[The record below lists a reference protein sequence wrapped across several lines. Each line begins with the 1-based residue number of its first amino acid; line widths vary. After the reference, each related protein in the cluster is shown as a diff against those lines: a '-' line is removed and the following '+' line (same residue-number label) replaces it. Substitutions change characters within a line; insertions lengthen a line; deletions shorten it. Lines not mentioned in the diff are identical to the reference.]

1 MNWQFVSF
9 FGDSTVLLP
18 SAAVLFTVLLLC
30 KASRALAWQWA
41 LLYGITGAIVCISKL
56 AFMGWGIG
64 IRELD
69 FTGFSGH
76 TALSTA
82 FWPILLWLLSSRMSP
97 WVRYAAV
104 FLGYILAGFVGYS
117 RLMIHAH
124 SVSEVVS
131 GFILGAC
138 GGLIFLLLQWRAPTS
153 RNAQLSWTGALSVV
167 IIPLMLLNTG
177 VKAPTQ
183 SLLGEFATM
192 IGPLDKPFTRA
203 DLHKP
208 IY

>member
-1 MNWQFVSF
+1 MNWQLVSF

-18 SAAVLFTVLLLC
+18 SAVVLFTVLVLR

-41 LLYGITGAIVCISKL
+41 LLYGITGAVVCISKL

-64 IRELD
+64 IREID

-82 FWPILLWLLSSRMSP
+82 FWPILLWLLTSRATFA
-97 WVRYAAV
+97 VRCSAV
-104 FLGYILAGFVGYS
+104 FLGYALAVMVGYS

-124 SVSEVVS
+124 SVSEVAS

-138 GGLIFLLLQWRAPTS
+138 GSLIFLLL
-153 RNAQLSWTGALSVV
+153 
-167 IIPLMLLNTG
+167 
-177 VKAPTQ
+177 
-183 SLLGEFATM
+183 
-192 IGPLDKPFTRA
+192 
-203 DLHKP
+203 H
-208 IY
+208 

>member
-9 FGDSTVLLP
+9 LGDSTVLLP
-18 SAAVLFTVLLLC
+18 SAVVLFAVLVLR
-30 KASRALAWQWA
+30 KTSRTLAWQWA
-41 LLYGITGAIVCISKL
+41 MLFGITGTVVCISKL

-64 IRELD
+64 IREID

-82 FWPILLWLLSSRMSP
+82 FWPILLWLLTSRASSSLR
-97 WVRYAAV
+97 WGTVL
-104 FLGYILAGFVGYS
+104 LGFVLAGIVGYS

-138 GGLIFLLLQWRAPTS
+138 GSLIFLLLQWRAHSS
-153 RNAQLSWTGALSVV
+153 RTAQISWTGALSMV
-167 IIPLMLLNTG
+167 IIPLVLLNTG
-177 VKAPTQ
+177 AKAPTQ
-183 SLLGEFATM
+183 SLLGELATM
-192 IGPLDKPFTRA
+192 IGPFEKPFTRA
-203 DLHKP
+203 DLHKQ

>member
-18 SAAVLFTVLLLC
+18 SAVVLFTVLVLR
-30 KASRALAWQWA
+30 KASRSLAWQWV
-41 LLYGITGAIVCISKL
+41 LLYGITGAVVCISKL

-64 IRELD
+64 IREID

-82 FWPILLWLLSSRMSP
+82 FWPILLWLLTTRATFT
-97 WVRYAAV
+97 VRCSAV
-104 FLGYILAGFVGYS
+104 FVGYALAVMVGYS

-138 GGLIFLLLQWRAPTS
+138 GSLIFLLLQWRAHSS
-153 RNAQLSWTGALSVV
+153 RTGLC
-167 IIPLMLLNTG
+167 
-177 VKAPTQ
+177 
-183 SLLGEFATM
+183 
-192 IGPLDKPFTRA
+192 
-203 DLHKP
+203 
-208 IY
+208 

>member
-18 SAAVLFTVLLLC
+18 SAVVLFAVLVLR
-30 KASRALAWQWA
+30 KTSRTLAWQWA
-41 LLYGITGAIVCISKL
+41 MLFGITGTVVCISKL

-64 IRELD
+64 IREID

-82 FWPILLWLLSSRMSP
+82 FWPILLWLLTSRASSSLR
-97 WVRYAAV
+97 WGTVL
-104 FLGYILAGFVGYS
+104 LGFVLAGIVGYS

-138 GGLIFLLLQWRAPTS
+138 GSLIFLLLQWRAHSS
-153 RNAQLSWTGALSVV
+153 RTAQISWTGALSMV
-167 IIPLMLLNTG
+167 IIPLVLLNTG
-177 VKAPTQ
+177 AKAPTQ
-183 SLLGEFATM
+183 SLLGELATM
-192 IGPLDKPFTRA
+192 IGPFEKPFTRA
-203 DLHKP
+203 DLHEQ

>member
-1 MNWQFVSF
+1 MNWQLVSF

-18 SAAVLFTVLLLC
+18 SAVVLFAVLALR
-30 KASRALAWQWA
+30 KASRTLAWQWA
-41 LLYGITGAIVCISKL
+41 LLFGITGTVVCISKL

-64 IRELD
+64 IREID

-82 FWPILLWLLSSRMSP
+82 FWPILLWLLTSRAPFS
-97 WVRYAAV
+97 VRCSAV
-104 FLGYILAGFVGYS
+104 FVGYALAAIVGYS

-138 GGLIFLLLQWRAPTS
+138 GSLIFLLLQWRTHSS
-153 RNAQLSWTGALSVV
+153 RTAQISWAGALSMV
-167 IIPLMLLNTG
+167 IIPLVLLNTG
-177 VKAPTQ
+177 AKVPTQ
-183 SLLGEFATM
+183 SLLGEVATM
-192 IGPLDKPFTRA
+192 IGPFDKPFTRA
-203 DLHKP
+203 DLHKH